1 VVLGVLAD
9 RTERIT
15 LGTAITPAARRRP
28 QKLARE
34 TVTVDHLSGG
44 RMVLGVGL
52 GEPPEEYT
60 AYGETA
66 DRRVVAEK
74 LDEALEVLT
83 TMWSGKPFSHDGQ
96 HYQVEDAQFLPPP
109 VQQPR
114 IPIWAACVVPHTAP
128 LRRAARWDGVVLAA
142 IGEGGTLDP
151 VSPEQVRRALDL
163 VAEQRDPDAGPF
175 DVAISHTGIPD
186 EDELAAYAE
195 AGVTW
200 VMATGWVDQLD
211 DLIELAGTA
220 PS

>member
-1 VVLGVLAD
+1 
-9 RTERIT
+9 
-15 LGTAITPAARRRP
+15 
-28 QKLARE
+28 
-34 TVTVDHLSGG
+34 
-44 RMVLGVGL
+44 MVLGVGL

-83 TMWSGKPFSHDGQ
+83 AMWSGKPFGHDGQ
-96 HYQVEDAQFLPPP
+96 HYQVEEAQFLPPP
-109 VQQPR
+109 VQRPR

-128 LRRAARWDGVVLAA
+128 LRRAARWDGVVMAA
-142 IGEGGTLDP
+142 IGESGTLDP
-151 VSPEQVRRALDL
+151 VAPAQVRRAVDL

-175 DVAISHTGIPD
+175 DVAISHTGIPGD
-186 EDELAAYAE
+186 GELAAYAE

-211 DLIELAGTA
+211 DLIQLAGTA
-220 PS
+220 PT